1 MKTSYPLQRIDPNA
15 GNRSIVRYTTIVRPR
30 RRSARWT
37 LLWRWLA
44 GLLLLLLVIGVAPI
58 SLFLVQTHLLP
69 QRSVAVQPIALAAP
83 VRDLSSPSLLQAPT
97 ATPQEQPS
105 RDLFAA
111 PVATPTPLPNN
122 SSAINPIFSLPTA
135 DGAQGLPQL
144 IPTAA
149 SSTGDAAD
157 PLVSAAKQ
165 DPQLYRAFLSA
176 HEALEQA
183 DPEQAVATLVT
194 LAQNHPAYLTVQVTE
209 LLYTAY
215 LAAGDQQM
223 RAGDRAAAVD
233 FYSRAQGLPLQDQS
247 ALTRRLESMARF
259 NSVITT
265 ASAATAVAPAL
276 PVAAAPTAVAVQEP
290 VATATLASPEVASLG
305 VASLGVAAPDGVS
318 VAATCPNPN
327 VTITAP
333 AANTTVTG
341 AVGLL
346 GSATNENLWFYKL
359 EWAAAG
365 SDTFAYFAGSRS
377 GVTNGWL
384 GNLDTTTLVNGDYL
398 IRLTVVD
405 MTGNYP
411 TPCDLPLRVAN

>member
-1 MKTSYPLQRIDPNA
+1 MKNSYPLQTSAPA
-15 GNRSIVRYTTIVRPR
+15 PGHTSLVRYTTIVRRQR
-30 RRSARWT
+30 RPSLWALIGRWGVGILT
-37 LLWRWLA
+37 LI
-44 GLLLLLLVIGVAPI
+44 LVIAVAPL
-58 SLFLVQTHLLP
+58 SLFLVQSHLLP
-69 QRSVAVQPIALAAP
+69 QQSVAVQPIALAAS

-97 ATPQEQPS
+97 ATPQEQS
-105 RDLFAA
+105 GHDLFAA

-122 SSAINPIFSLPTA
+122 STAINPIFSLPT
-135 DGAQGLPQL
+135 DEEAQGLPPL
-144 IPTAA
+144 LPTVAPSA
-149 SSTGDAAD
+149 SQGAD

-165 DPQLYRAFLSA
+165 DPQLYSAFLSA
-176 HEALEQA
+176 QAALQQA

-209 LLYTAY
+209 LLYAAY

-223 RAGDRAAAVD
+223 RAGDRAAAAD
-233 FYSRAQGLPLQDQS
+233 FYGRAQGLPLQDQT

-259 NSVITT
+259 TGAITT
-265 ASAATAVAPAL
+265 ASVATPTATAA
-276 PVAAAPTAVAVQEP
+276 PVAAAPTAAAVEEP
-290 VATATLASPEVASLG
+290 VAAVSPTATTPSGASPGVVA
-305 VASLGVAAPDGVS
+305 

-333 AANTTVTG
+333 VANTTVTG
-341 AVGLL
+341 AVGFL

-405 MTGNYP
+405 VTGNYP
-411 TPCDLPLRVAN
+411 PPCELALRVAN

>member
-1 MKTSYPLQRIDPNA
+1 MKTSYPLQRIDPGA
-15 GNRSIVRYTTIVRPR
+15 GNRSIVRYTTIVRR
-30 RRSARWT
+30 RRRPSLRA
-37 LLWRWLA
+37 LLWRWSA
-44 GLLLLLLVIGVAPI
+44 GILILLLVIGVAPL
-58 SLFLVQTHLLP
+58 SLFLVQSHLLP
-69 QRSVAVQPIALAAP
+69 RQSVAVQPIALAAS
-83 VRDLSSPSLLQAPT
+83 VRDLSSPSLFQAPT
-97 ATPQEQPS
+97 ATAQEETGH
-105 RDLFAA
+105 DLFAA

-122 SSAINPIFSLPTA
+122 STEINPIFSLPTD
-135 DGAQGLPQL
+135 DGAQGLPPL

-149 SSTGDAAD
+149 PSTSDAAD
-157 PLVSAAKQ
+157 PLIRAAKQ
-165 DPQLYRAFLSA
+165 DPQLYTAFLSA
-176 HEALEQA
+176 QAALQQA

-209 LLYTAY
+209 LLYAAY

-223 RAGDRAAAVD
+223 RAGDRAAAAD
-233 FYSRAQGLPLQDQS
+233 FYGRAQGLPLQDQT

-259 NSVITT
+259 NGAITI
-265 ASAATAVAPAL
+265 ASAATPIATAL
-276 PVAAAPTAVAVQEP
+276 PVTVAPTAVALQEP
-290 VATATLASPEVASLG
+290 VAAAIPTAATPSGASPAVVA
-305 VASLGVAAPDGVS
+305 

-341 AVGLL
+341 AVGFW

-384 GNLDTTTLVNGDYL
+384 GNLDTTALLNGDYL

-405 MTGNYP
+405 VTGNYP

>member
-1 MKTSYPLQRIDPNA
+1 MKNSYPLQTSAPA
-15 GNRSIVRYTTIVRPR
+15 PGHTSLVRYTTIVRRQR
-30 RRSARWT
+30 RPSLWALIGRWGVGILT
-37 LLWRWLA
+37 LI
-44 GLLLLLLVIGVAPI
+44 LVIAVAPL
-58 SLFLVQTHLLP
+58 SLFLVQSHLLP
-69 QRSVAVQPIALAAP
+69 RQSVAVQPIALAAP

-97 ATPQEQPS
+97 ATPQEQS
-105 RDLFAA
+105 GHDLFAA

-122 SSAINPIFSLPTA
+122 STAINPIFSLPT
-135 DGAQGLPQL
+135 DEEAQGLPPL
-144 IPTAA
+144 LPTVAPSA
-149 SSTGDAAD
+149 SQGAD

-165 DPQLYRAFLSA
+165 DPQLYSAFLSA
-176 HEALEQA
+176 QAALQQA

-209 LLYTAY
+209 LLYAAY

-223 RAGDRAAAVD
+223 RAGDRAAAAD
-233 FYSRAQGLPLQDQS
+233 FYGRAQGLPLQDQT

-259 NSVITT
+259 TGAITT
-265 ASAATAVAPAL
+265 ASVATPIATAA
-276 PVAAAPTAVAVQEP
+276 PVAAAPTAAAVEEP
-290 VATATLASPEVASLG
+290 VAAVSPTATTPSGASPGVVA
-305 VASLGVAAPDGVS
+305 

-333 AANTTVTG
+333 VANTTVTG
-341 AVGLL
+341 AVGFL

-405 MTGNYP
+405 VTGNYP
-411 TPCDLPLRVAN
+411 PPCELALRVAN